1 MNDQYSSYSSVIML
15 KINLNDWALSTIF
28 PALTNLLH
36 FRSFFFSSYFFLQ
49 AEADEALLTLAKKG
63 DSAPTA

>member
-15 KINLNDWALSTIF
+15 KINLIDSTLETIF
-28 PALTNLLH
+28 PALLVYSTFVL
-36 FRSFFFSSYFFLQ
+36 FSFSFLQ

>member
-1 MNDQYSSYSSVIML
+1 ML

-28 PALTNLLH
+28 PALLTPL
-36 FRSFFFSSYFFLQ
+36 SFFILSTFFQ